1 MWAMYIN
8 ADNCMESNMLLLL
21 SLSKAQDIPH
31 GLLESSGCNTLG
43 AIENSSVLMREGVRL
58 MSISGV
64 IKNHKLVFGTFK

>member
-31 GLLESSGCNTLG
+31 GLLESSGCSDVCGRAVAVTHWEQLR
-43 AIENSSVLMREGVRL
+43 IP
-58 MSISGV
+58 
-64 IKNHKLVFGTFK
+64 VF